1 MAISLGREI
10 YNIIYLIGI
19 LDNMFKN
26 NKNKGYA
33 ILFTMVIVSA
43 VSLIA
48 AGLSST
54 SYKQLLLS
62 SLVRDSQTAFYNADT
77 ASECALY
84 SYFVE
89 ISSMTDGGSFTCGKN
104 GNNESIF
111 NIAVNSPNYSLMPED
126 ENIKDPC
133 SRIEITEG
141 PSIINPTKT
150 NVKMRSKGYNICD
163 IDNPRSVEREIEVNF
178 EFDN

>member
-1 MAISLGREI
+1 
-10 YNIIYLIGI
+10 
-19 LDNMFKN
+19 MFKN

-84 SYFVE
+84 SYFVKSFDM
-89 ISSMTDGGSFTCGKN
+89 INGNQFTCGKDKN
-104 GNNESIF
+104 GDHVF
-111 NIAVNSPNYSLMPED
+111 NISKTGSDYTLSPEEEDSPN
-126 ENIKDPC
+126 PC
-133 SRIEITEG
+133 FRIGVTETIG
-141 PSIINPTKT
+141 ATKT
-150 NVKMRSKGYNICD
+150 TIQMKSKGYNICD
-163 IDNPRSVEREIEVNF
+163 IDNTRAVEREIQVDF